1 LSLPILTLLF
11 LLEAGNFTDLFYTPG
26 GANVGWEIKCL
37 VLGSLIEDTCSSEDI
52 QGTVI
57 NNSGKTGVEATGHT
71 EPGESCTEG
80 TKTSGQAEAV
90 VGNLISLEGSTEKLT
105 VSSEGAGE

>member
-1 LSLPILTLLF
+1 
-11 LLEAGNFTDLFYTPG
+11 
-26 GANVGWEIKCL
+26 
-37 VLGSLIEDTCSSEDI
+37 
-52 QGTVI
+52 VI

-80 TKTSGQAEAV
+80 SASSGLAEAV
-90 VGNLISLEGSTEKLT
+90 TGNLISLETGSEKLT